1 MNIISNLEL
10 VEEGEKKV
18 IFRLDTKKIKDI
30 KKNCSREK
38 QIITLNDLFVEGIDC
53 VIEKYKEFLRK

>member
-30 KKNCSREK
+30 KRIAVEK
-38 QIITLNDLFVEGIDC
+38 ETTLNDLFVEGIDC